1 VIVQVQINQP
11 PIKIGITK
19 RTSRVPLLDSL
30 WFALNPRGKGSV
42 LTLPT
47 VYCSSSLYPLILAC
61 SLHSFLQQL
70 SPSFTALTLLRTVIT
85 DAIHSMRYRSHQ
97 EDTIHTFFIRK
108 YLYIGM
114 YCQTEIAKDEHH
126 ENDSL
131 SHPLQ
136 NSPESIVLDHLNT
149 SGSGSPTW

>member
-1 VIVQVQINQP
+1 MNVQVQINQP
-11 PIKIGITK
+11 PVQKGITK
-19 RTSRVPLLDSL
+19 TTSPVPLLDSL

-42 LTLPT
+42 LTLST

-61 SLHSFLQQL
+61 TLHSFLQQL
-70 SPSFTALTLLRTVIT
+70 SPSFTVLTLLRTVIT

-97 EDTIHTFFIRK
+97 ENTIQSFFIRK
-108 YLYIGM
+108 YLYFGM
-114 YCQTEIAKDEHH
+114 YCYTEIVKNKHL

-136 NSPESIVLDHLNT
+136 NSPESTVLDHL
-149 SGSGSPTW
+149 

>member
-1 VIVQVQINQP
+1 LNVQEQINQS

-19 RTSRVPLLDSL
+19 TTSLVTLLDAL

-42 LTLPT
+42 PTLPT

-61 SLHSFLQQL
+61 SLHSFFQQL

-97 EDTIHTFFIRK
+97 EDTIHPFFH
-108 YLYIGM
+108 
-114 YCQTEIAKDEHH
+114 QEI
-126 ENDSL
+126 SL
-131 SHPLQ
+131 CRNVFLNR
-136 NSPESIVLDHLNT
+136 NSKE
-149 SGSGSPTW
+149 